1 LGRFFKNNR
10 RSAGNAASL
19 YGAIVAQARSP
30 GFYLSVGVPDTTD
43 GRFELVV
50 LHVILVVRRLR
61 GEGDPEAQGLGQ
73 DVFDYFCLDMDRTLR
88 EMGIGDLGVPK
99 KMKAVGEAFYGR
111 ASAYEPSLST
121 GDVSSLA
128 AAFARNILPA
138 SAPEGAAT
146 RLAAYAVAAAEAL
159 SRTSDEDI
167 ASARVAFPAID
178 ALAET
183 EGSS

>member
-30 GFYLSVGVPDTTD
+30 GFYMAYGVPDTMD

-61 GEGDPEAQGLGQ
+61 GGGDAEAQKLGQ
-73 DVFDYFCLDMDRTLR
+73 EVFDYFCLDMDRTLR

-99 KMKAVGEAFYGR
+99 KMKAVGQAFYGR
-111 ASAYEPSLST
+111 AAAYEPGLAA
-121 GDVSSLA
+121 GEVGSLA
-128 AAFARNILPA
+128 AAFARNILA
-138 SAPEGAAT
+138 AEAPEGAAA
-146 RLAAYAVAAAEAL
+146 RLADYALAAVEALARTDDRDIAAARIAFPTLDAVAAAGAL
-159 SRTSDEDI
+159 
-167 ASARVAFPAID
+167 P
-178 ALAET
+178 
-183 EGSS
+183 